1 MQITSTRH
9 LVVEPGGE
17 QVAAHVGLHSLGRF
31 ADAMALGDALS
42 AAIPTHRRV
51 LLHDRG
57 KVVLQTMLMLA
68 GGGEACTDIE
78 YLRAQPNL
86 FGEVPSDSTVY
97 RTFTEDLAPDVVG
110 ELQAGMAEVRAK
122 VWRRAGLT
130 RGSVPVVLDIDATL
144 AEIHSENKEQA
155 APHYKGG
162 FGFHPMLCFADATG
176 EALSGLLRP
185 GNAGANDA
193 TDHLSVLDAAIA
205 ALPPEIAAGHAE
217 DDDGTDVARQVVVR
231 ADSAGATS
239 EFVWGC
245 YDRAVRFSVTARTNT
260 QVTRAISAIA
270 NDPSAWRRARRQNGK
285 FRKGA
290 AVAEATTWVDL
301 SAWPPGTRL
310 IIRREPLH
318 PGAQQSLFPDL
329 EYRYVGFYT
338 DQLDKPVALD
348 VFHRAHAHVED
359 NIAWLKDSGLERY
372 PFTSFAANSAWMA
385 VVGMAG
391 ALVRWFQRLCL
402 SGTLARAEPKALRWR
417 LWHAPARLV
426 RSGRIHIVRI
436 LDGWPDA
443 EAILG
448 ANRRIVRLT

>member
-1 MQITSTRH
+1 MQVTSTRPV
-9 LVVEPGGE
+9 VVEPGGE

-31 ADAMALGDALS
+31 ADAMAVGDALS
-42 AAIPTHRRV
+42 GAIPTNGRL

-78 YLRAQPNL
+78 HLRAQPEL
-86 FGEVPSDSTVY
+86 FCSVPSDSTVY
-97 RTFTEDLAPDVVG
+97 RTFTEDLTPDVVDQ
-110 ELQAGMAEVRAK
+110 LQAGMAEVRAK
-122 VWRRAGLT
+122 VWRKAGLT
-130 RGSVPVVLDIDATL
+130 RGSAPVVLDIDSTL
-144 AEIHSENKEQA
+144 AEIHSENKEDT
-155 APHYKGG
+155 APTYKGG

-193 TDHLSVLDAAIA
+193 TDHLTVLDAAIA
-205 ALPPEIAAGHAE
+205 ALPAEIAAGHHE

-270 NDPSAWRRARRQNGK
+270 NDPSAWRKARRQNGK
-285 FRKGA
+285 VRKGA
-290 AVAEATTWVDL
+290 GVADVTAYVDL
-301 SAWPPGTRL
+301 SAWPPETRL

-318 PGAQQSLFPDL
+318 PGAQQTLLPNL

-338 DQLDKPVALD
+338 DQSGRPVALD
-348 VFHRAHAHVED
+348 AFHRAHAHVED

-402 SGTLARAEPKALRWR
+402 TGLLARAEPKALRWR

-426 RSGRIHIVRI
+426 RSGRSHIVRI

-448 ANRRIVRLT
+448 ANRRIARLT

>member
-1 MQITSTRH
+1 MNANSTRH
-9 LVVEPGGE
+9 VVVEPGGE

-31 ADAMALGDALS
+31 ADAMALGKALS
-42 AAIPTHRRV
+42 AAIPTRERLV
-51 LLHDRG
+51 FHDRG
-57 KVVLQTMLMLA
+57 KVVLQMMLVLA

-78 YLRAQPNL
+78 HLRSQPEL

-97 RTFTEDLAPDVVG
+97 RTFTEDLTPEVVDQ
-110 ELQAGMAEVRAK
+110 LQAAMAEVRAG

-130 RGSVPVVLDIDATL
+130 KGSAPVVLDIDSTL
-144 AEIHSENKEQA
+144 AEIHSENKQDT
-155 APHYKGG
+155 APTYKGG

-176 EALSGLLRP
+176 EMLSGLLRP

-193 TDHLSVLDAAIA
+193 GDHLTVLDAAVA
-205 ALPPEIAAGHAE
+205 GLPPEIAAGHHE
-217 DDDGTDVARQVVVR
+217 DDDGTTLSRPIVVR
-231 ADSAGATS
+231 ADSAGAS
-239 EFVWGC
+239 SDFVWGC
-245 YDRAVRFSVTARTNT
+245 YDRAIRFSVTARTNT
-260 QVTRAISAIA
+260 QITRAISAIA
-270 NDPSAWRRARRQNGK
+270 NDRSAWRRARRQNGK
-285 FRKGA
+285 IRKGA
-290 AVAEATTWVDL
+290 AVAEATAWVDL
-301 SAWPPGTRL
+301 SGWPPGTRL

-338 DQLDKPVALD
+338 DQAGRPVRLD

-372 PFTSFAANSAWMA
+372 PFTGFAANSAWMA

-391 ALVRWFQRLCL
+391 ALVRWYQRLCL
-402 SGTLARAEPKALRWR
+402 SGALASAEPKALRWR
-417 LWHAPARLV
+417 IWHAPARLV
-426 RSGRIHIVRI
+426 RSGRSHIVRI

-448 ANRRIVRLT
+448 ANRRTARIT